1 MENEFGSKIKKKRL
15 QLELSLRKV
24 CEVVRNEK
32 GDAISVSYLN
42 DIEQGRRNPPS
53 GKIVVQLAVVLKLDP
68 HDLLNLAGKVNP
80 AIEDAVNKDAE
91 VGILFRR
98 IAEHFERN
106 PKIVE
111 RLNEELDKESDSKE

>member
-1 MENEFGSKIKKKRL
+1 MENEFGSCIKKRRL

-24 CEVVRNEK
+24 CEVVRNEDGK
-32 GDAISVSYLN
+32 PISVSYLN

-53 GKIVVQLAVVLKLDP
+53 GKIVVQLAEVLQLDCQN
-68 HDLLNLAGKVNP
+68 LLNLSGKVNP

-91 VGILFRR
+91 VGVLFRR

-106 PKIVE
+106 PKIVKH
-111 RLNEELDKESDSKE
+111 LNEELDKESDSKE